1 MMMLNSLLL
10 FLLPALA
17 APQAALIGA
26 LRGTGAIG
34 LVMQVSTGQ
43 RLATV
48 GNPAVRS
55 APGSI
60 LKPLFL
66 AAALQQGEL
75 LPGTSVFCRR
85 NLTISDGAQHWN
97 LPCTHPQTQHAFSAR
112 EAIAYSCNRYF
123 AELADR
129 IPPAQAVTVLRQ
141 YGLAPPITPLSREDK
156 ELLVLGVAHIQVS
169 PLEMAIAYRRL
180 AMQLNAV
187 PAVRDGLKDSVT
199 YGMAHHAAVPS
210 MEILGKTGT
219 AGNRAGSHGWFVGIA
234 PMNAEQVILVIYQ
247 PRGNGADAAGLAR
260 HFFLAS
266 AHQP

>member
-1 MMMLNSLLL
+1 MMLVSSLL
-10 FLLPALA
+10 FFSLPALA
-17 APQAALIGA
+17 APQAALTGA

-34 LVMQVSTGQ
+34 MVMQLTTGQ
-43 RLATV
+43 PLATV

-66 AAALQQGEL
+66 AAALQQGDL

-85 NLTISDGAQHWN
+85 NLTISDGVQQWN

-112 EAIAYSCNRYF
+112 EALAYSCNRYF

-129 IPPAQAVTVLRQ
+129 IPPAQAANILRQ
-141 YGLAPPITPLSREDK
+141 YGLLPPTTPLSREQK
-156 ELLVLGVAHIQVS
+156 ELLVLGVANIEVS

-180 AMQLNAV
+180 APQLNAAT
-187 PAVRDGLKDSVT
+187 AVREGLRDSVT

-210 MEILGKTGT
+210 TEIMGKTGT
-219 AGNRAGSHGWFVGIA
+219 AGNRGRSHGWFVGIA
-234 PMNAEQVILVIYQ
+234 PMYGEQVIVVIYL
-247 PRGNGADAAGLAR
+247 PRGNGSDAAGLAR
-260 HFFLAS
+260 RFFLAS